1 MPRISERQGFLT
13 SVDRILRYIVAFD
26 EERSRDFEEILEIS
40 ILLHSSRF
48 LHLRTPR
55 EKNLS
60 MRRMLWRWDPA
71 GFRQEA
77 RMCKHSFVRL
87 VAKLETDPIF
97 LNNSRNPQTP
107 CKANQ

>member
-1 MPRISERQGFLT
+1 
-13 SVDRILRYIVAFD
+13 
-26 EERSRDFEEILEIS
+26 
-40 ILLHSSRF
+40 
-48 LHLRTPR
+48 
-55 EKNLS
+55 

-107 CKANQ
+107 CWVQCMVALSVVGCCGNGNSVGRLARIMVLVMEL